1 MRWTNTKRGG
11 EYALNKKTLRFRL
24 LDGLYLALIVLPL
37 IAAMALNVLTKPASD
52 GIEIAGARIF
62 FTIPMPV
69 QDLPITE
76 SQVNTWAILLSALGL
91 CLFLAHGITA
101 DSKSRRHLIAEWVVE
116 KTDSMVHENMGEYFA
131 GFSPFIAAIL
141 MLSALSSLLTLIGLY
156 PPTSDLNVVAG
167 WAILVMILITHY
179 KMKGG
184 FIGYLKSFGEPMPA
198 LAPLNIISEVAT
210 PLSMSF
216 RHYGNVLSGTVISA
230 LIAAGLQSLS
240 HAILGWIPGAIGQFP
255 LFQIGLP
262 AVLSVY
268 FDIFSGCMQAFIF
281 AMLTMLYIAGGFPED
296 AWRARQQKKR
306 EKKLAKSHN

>member
-1 MRWTNTKRGG
+1 M
-11 EYALNKKTLRFRL
+11 NKKTLRFRL
-24 LDGLYLALIVLPL
+24 LDVLYLAMIVIPL
-37 IAAMALNVLTKPASD
+37 IAVMALNVMTKPASD

-62 FTIPMPV
+62 FTIQMPI
-69 QDLPITE
+69 QELPITE
-76 SQVNTWAILLSALGL
+76 SQVNTWAILLSAFGL
-91 CLFLAHGITA
+91 CLFMAHGITA

-116 KTDSMVHENMGEYFA
+116 KTDSMVHGNMGEYFA

-184 FIGYLKSFGEPMPA
+184 FLGYVKSFGEPMPA

-240 HAILGWIPGAIGQFP
+240 HAILGWLPGALGQFP

-296 AWRARQQKKR
+296 AWRARQEKKR
-306 EKKLAKSHN
+306 QKKLAKSHN

>member
-1 MRWTNTKRGG
+1 M
-11 EYALNKKTLRFRL
+11 NKKTLRFRL
-24 LDGLYLALIVLPL
+24 LDVLYLAMVVIPL

-62 FTIPMPV
+62 FTIPMPI
-69 QDLPITE
+69 QELPITE
-76 SQVNTWAILLSALGL
+76 SQVNTWAILVSALGL

-101 DSKSRRHLIAEWVVE
+101 DSKSKRHLIAEWIVE

-179 KMKGG
+179 KLKGG
-184 FIGYLKSFGEPMPA
+184 FVGYLKSFGEPMPA

-240 HAILGWIPGAIGQFP
+240 HAILGWLPGALGQFP

-296 AWRARQQKKR
+296 AWRARQEKKR
-306 EKKLAKSHN
+306 QKMLAKSHN

>member
-1 MRWTNTKRGG
+1 M
-11 EYALNKKTLRFRL
+11 NKKTLRFRL
-24 LDGLYLALIVLPL
+24 LDVLYLAMIVIPL
-37 IAAMALNVLTKPASD
+37 IAVMALNVMTKPASD
-52 GIEIAGARIF
+52 GIEIAGAHIF
-62 FTIPMPV
+62 FTIQMPI
-69 QDLPITE
+69 QELPITE
-76 SQVNTWAILLSALGL
+76 SQVNTWAILLSAFGL
-91 CLFLAHGITA
+91 CLFMAHGITA

-116 KTDSMVHENMGEYFA
+116 KTDSMVNGNMGEYFA

-184 FIGYLKSFGEPMPA
+184 FLGYVKSFGEPMPA

-240 HAILGWIPGAIGQFP
+240 HAILGWLPGALGQFP

-296 AWRARQQKKR
+296 AWRARQEKKR
-306 EKKLAKSHN
+306 QKKLAKSHN

>member
-1 MRWTNTKRGG
+1 M
-11 EYALNKKTLRFRL
+11 NKKTLRFRL
-24 LDGLYLALIVLPL
+24 LDVLYLAMIVIPL
-37 IAAMALNVLTKPASD
+37 IAVMALNVMTKPASD

-62 FTIPMPV
+62 FTIQMPI
-69 QDLPITE
+69 QELPITE
-76 SQVNTWAILLSALGL
+76 SQINTWAILLSAFGL
-91 CLFLAHGITA
+91 CLFMAHGITA

-116 KTDSMVHENMGEYFA
+116 KTDSMVHGNMGEYFA

-184 FIGYLKSFGEPMPA
+184 FLGYVKSFGEPMPA

-240 HAILGWIPGAIGQFP
+240 HAILGWLPGALGQFP

-296 AWRARQQKKR
+296 AWRARQEKKR
-306 EKKLAKSHN
+306 QKKLAKSHN

>member
-1 MRWTNTKRGG
+1 M
-11 EYALNKKTLRFRL
+11 
-24 LDGLYLALIVLPL
+24 IVIPL
-37 IAAMALNVLTKPASD
+37 IAVMALNVMTKPASD

-62 FTIPMPV
+62 FTIQMPI
-69 QDLPITE
+69 QELPITE
-76 SQVNTWAILLSALGL
+76 SQVNTWAILLSAFGL
-91 CLFLAHGITA
+91 CLFMAHGITA
-101 DSKSRRHLIAEWVVE
+101 DSKSRRHLIAEWIVE

-184 FIGYLKSFGEPMPA
+184 FLGYLKSFGEPMPA

-240 HAILGWIPGAIGQFP
+240 HAILGWLPGALGQFP

-296 AWRARQQKKR
+296 AWRARQEKKR
-306 EKKLAKSHN
+306 QKKLAKSHN

>member
-1 MRWTNTKRGG
+1 M
-11 EYALNKKTLRFRL
+11 NKKTLRFRL
-24 LDGLYLALIVLPL
+24 LDVLYLAMIVIPL
-37 IAAMALNVLTKPASD
+37 IAVMALNVMTKPASD

-62 FTIPMPV
+62 FTIQMPI
-69 QDLPITE
+69 QELPITE
-76 SQVNTWAILLSALGL
+76 SQVNTWAILLSAFGL
-91 CLFLAHGITA
+91 CLFMAHGITA

-116 KTDSMVHENMGEYFA
+116 KTDSMVHGNMGEYFA
-131 GFSPFIAAIL
+131 GFSPFIAAVL

-184 FIGYLKSFGEPMPA
+184 FLGYVKSFGEPMPA

-240 HAILGWIPGAIGQFP
+240 HAILGWLPGALGQFP

-296 AWRARQQKKR
+296 AWRARQEKKR
-306 EKKLAKSHN
+306 QKKLAKSHN

>member
-1 MRWTNTKRGG
+1 M
-11 EYALNKKTLRFRL
+11 NKKTLRFRL
-24 LDGLYLALIVLPL
+24 LDILYLAMVVIPL

-62 FTIPMPV
+62 FTIPMPI
-69 QDLPITE
+69 QELPITE
-76 SQVNTWAILLSALGL
+76 SQVNTWAILVSALGL

-101 DSKSRRHLIAEWVVE
+101 DSKSKRHLIAEWIVE

-179 KMKGG
+179 KLKGG
-184 FIGYLKSFGEPMPA
+184 FVGYLKSFGEPMPA

-240 HAILGWIPGAIGQFP
+240 HEILGWLPGALGQFP

-296 AWRARQQKKR
+296 AWRARQEKKR
-306 EKKLAKSHN
+306 QKKLAKSHN

>member
-1 MRWTNTKRGG
+1 M
-11 EYALNKKTLRFRL
+11 NKKTLRFRL
-24 LDGLYLALIVLPL
+24 LDVLYLAMIVIPL
-37 IAAMALNVLTKPASD
+37 IAVMALNVMTKPASD

-62 FTIPMPV
+62 FTIQMPI
-69 QDLPITE
+69 QELPITE
-76 SQVNTWAILLSALGL
+76 SQVNTWAILLSAFGL
-91 CLFLAHGITA
+91 CLFMAHGITA

-184 FIGYLKSFGEPMPA
+184 FLGYVKSFGEPMPA

-240 HAILGWIPGAIGQFP
+240 HAILGWLPGALGQFP

-296 AWRARQQKKR
+296 AWRARQEKKR
-306 EKKLAKSHN
+306 QKKLAKSHN

>member
-1 MRWTNTKRGG
+1 M
-11 EYALNKKTLRFRL
+11 NKKTLRFRL
-24 LDGLYLALIVLPL
+24 LDVLYLAMIVIPL
-37 IAAMALNVLTKPASD
+37 IAVMALNVMTKPASD

-62 FTIPMPV
+62 FTIQMPI
-69 QDLPITE
+69 QELPITE
-76 SQVNTWAILLSALGL
+76 SQVNTWAILLSAFGL
-91 CLFLAHGITA
+91 CLFMAHGITA

-116 KTDSMVHENMGEYFA
+116 KTDSMVLGNMGEYFA

-184 FIGYLKSFGEPMPA
+184 FLGYVKSFGEPMPA

-240 HAILGWIPGAIGQFP
+240 HAILGWLPGALGQFP

-296 AWRARQQKKR
+296 AWRARQEKKR
-306 EKKLAKSHN
+306 QKKLAKSHN

>member
-1 MRWTNTKRGG
+1 M
-11 EYALNKKTLRFRL
+11 NKKTLRFRL
-24 LDGLYLALIVLPL
+24 LDVLYLAMIVIPL
-37 IAAMALNVLTKPASD
+37 IAVMALNVMTKPASD

-62 FTIPMPV
+62 FTIQMPI
-69 QDLPITE
+69 QELPITE
-76 SQVNTWAILLSALGL
+76 SQVNTWAILLSAFGL
-91 CLFLAHGITA
+91 CLFMAHGITA

-184 FIGYLKSFGEPMPA
+184 FLGYLKSFGEPMPA

-240 HAILGWIPGAIGQFP
+240 HAILSWLPGALGQFP

-306 EKKLAKSHN
+306 QKKLAKSHN

>member
-1 MRWTNTKRGG
+1 M
-11 EYALNKKTLRFRL
+11 NKKTLRFRL
-24 LDGLYLALIVLPL
+24 LDVLYLAMIVIPL
-37 IAAMALNVLTKPASD
+37 IAVMALNVMTKPASD

-62 FTIPMPV
+62 FTIQMPI
-69 QDLPITE
+69 QELPITE
-76 SQVNTWAILLSALGL
+76 SQVNTWAILLSAFGL
-91 CLFLAHGITA
+91 CLFMAHGITA
-101 DSKSRRHLIAEWVVE
+101 NSKSRRHLIAEWVVE
-116 KTDSMVHENMGEYFA
+116 KTDSMVRENMGEYFA

-184 FIGYLKSFGEPMPA
+184 FLGYVKSFGEPMPA

-240 HAILGWIPGAIGQFP
+240 HAILGWLPGALGQFP

-296 AWRARQQKKR
+296 AWRARQEKKR
-306 EKKLAKSHN
+306 QKKLAKSHN

>member
-1 MRWTNTKRGG
+1 M
-11 EYALNKKTLRFRL
+11 NKKTLRFRL
-24 LDGLYLALIVLPL
+24 LDILYLAMAVIPL

-52 GIEIAGARIF
+52 GIEISGARIF
-62 FTIPMPV
+62 FTIPMPI

-76 SQVNTWAILLSALGL
+76 SQVNTWAILISALGL
-91 CLFLAHGITA
+91 CLFVAHGITA
-101 DSKSRRHLIAEWVVE
+101 DSKSKRHLIAEWIVE

-131 GFSPFIAAIL
+131 GFSPFIGAIL

-179 KMKGG
+179 KLKGG
-184 FIGYLKSFGEPMPA
+184 FVGYLKSFGEPMPA

-240 HAILGWIPGAIGQFP
+240 HAILGWLPGALGQFP

-296 AWRARQQKKR
+296 AWRARQEKKR
-306 EKKLAKSHN
+306 QKKLAKSHN

>member
-1 MRWTNTKRGG
+1 M
-11 EYALNKKTLRFRL
+11 NKKTLRFRL
-24 LDGLYLALIVLPL
+24 LDVLYLAMIVIPL
-37 IAAMALNVLTKPASD
+37 IAVMALNVMTKPTSD

-62 FTIPMPV
+62 FTIQMPI
-69 QDLPITE
+69 QELPITE
-76 SQVNTWAILLSALGL
+76 SQVNTWAILLSAFGL
-91 CLFLAHGITA
+91 CLFMAHGITA

-184 FIGYLKSFGEPMPA
+184 FLGYLKSFGEPMPA

-240 HAILGWIPGAIGQFP
+240 HAILSWLPGALGQFP

-296 AWRARQQKKR
+296 AWRARQEKKR
-306 EKKLAKSHN
+306 QKKLAKSHN

>member
-1 MRWTNTKRGG
+1 M
-11 EYALNKKTLRFRL
+11 NKKTLRFRL
-24 LDGLYLALIVLPL
+24 LDVLYLAMIVIPL
-37 IAAMALNVLTKPASD
+37 IAVMALNVMTKPASD

-62 FTIPMPV
+62 FTIQMPI
-69 QDLPITE
+69 QELPITE
-76 SQVNTWAILLSALGL
+76 SQVNTWAILLSAFGL
-91 CLFLAHGITA
+91 CLFMAHGITA
-101 DSKSRRHLIAEWVVE
+101 DSKSRRHLIAEWIVE

-184 FIGYLKSFGEPMPA
+184 FLGYVKSFGEPMPA

-240 HAILGWIPGAIGQFP
+240 HAILGWLPGALGQFP

-296 AWRARQQKKR
+296 AWRARQEKKR
-306 EKKLAKSHN
+306 QKKLAKSHN

>member
-1 MRWTNTKRGG
+1 M
-11 EYALNKKTLRFRL
+11 NKKTLRFRL
-24 LDGLYLALIVLPL
+24 LDVLYLAMIVIPL
-37 IAAMALNVLTKPASD
+37 IAVMALNVMTKPASD

-62 FTIPMPV
+62 FTIQMPI
-69 QDLPITE
+69 QELPITE
-76 SQVNTWAILLSALGL
+76 SQVNTWAILLSAFGL
-91 CLFLAHGITA
+91 CLFIAHGITA
-101 DSKSRRHLIAEWVVE
+101 DSKSRRHLIAEWIVE

-184 FIGYLKSFGEPMPA
+184 FLGYVKSFGEPMPA

-240 HAILGWIPGAIGQFP
+240 HAILGWLPGALGQFP

-296 AWRARQQKKR
+296 AWRARQEKKR
-306 EKKLAKSHN
+306 QKKLAKSHN

>member
-1 MRWTNTKRGG
+1 M
-11 EYALNKKTLRFRL
+11 NKKTLRFRL
-24 LDGLYLALIVLPL
+24 LDVLYLAMIVIPL
-37 IAAMALNVLTKPASD
+37 IAVMALNVMTKPASD

-62 FTIPMPV
+62 FTIQMPI
-69 QDLPITE
+69 QELPITE
-76 SQVNTWAILLSALGL
+76 SQVNTWAILLSAFGL
-91 CLFLAHGITA
+91 CLFMAHGITA

-116 KTDSMVHENMGEYFA
+116 KTDSMVNGNMGEYFA

-184 FIGYLKSFGEPMPA
+184 FLGYVKSFGEPMPA

-240 HAILGWIPGAIGQFP
+240 HAILGWLPGALGQFP

-296 AWRARQQKKR
+296 AWRARQEKKR
-306 EKKLAKSHN
+306 QKKLAKSHN

>member
-1 MRWTNTKRGG
+1 M
-11 EYALNKKTLRFRL
+11 NKKTLRFRL
-24 LDGLYLALIVLPL
+24 LDVLYLAMIVIPL
-37 IAAMALNVLTKPASD
+37 IAVMALNVMTKPASD
-52 GIEIAGARIF
+52 GIEIAGERLMREIDAL
-62 FTIPMPV
+62 TEMPI
-69 QDLPITE
+69 QELPITE
-76 SQVNTWAILLSALGL
+76 SQVNTWAILLSAFGL
-91 CLFLAHGITA
+91 CLFMAHGITA
-101 DSKSRRHLIAEWVVE
+101 DSKSRRHLIAEWIVE

-184 FIGYLKSFGEPMPA
+184 FLGYVKSFGEPMPA

-240 HAILGWIPGAIGQFP
+240 HAILGWLPGALGQFP

-296 AWRARQQKKR
+296 AWRARQEKKR
-306 EKKLAKSHN
+306 QKKLAKSHN

>member
-1 MRWTNTKRGG
+1 M
-11 EYALNKKTLRFRL
+11 NKKTLRFRL
-24 LDGLYLALIVLPL
+24 LDVLYLAMIVIPL
-37 IAAMALNVLTKPASD
+37 IAVMALNVMTKPASD

-62 FTIPMPV
+62 FTIQMPI
-69 QDLPITE
+69 QELPITE
-76 SQVNTWAILLSALGL
+76 SQVNTWAILLSAFGL
-91 CLFLAHGITA
+91 CLFMAHGITA

-184 FIGYLKSFGEPMPA
+184 FLGYLKSFGEPMPA

-240 HAILGWIPGAIGQFP
+240 HAILGWLPGALGQFP

-296 AWRARQQKKR
+296 AWRARQEKKR
-306 EKKLAKSHN
+306 QKKLAKSHN

>member
-1 MRWTNTKRGG
+1 M
-11 EYALNKKTLRFRL
+11 NKKTLRFLL
-24 LDGLYLALIVLPL
+24 LDVLYLAMVVIPL

-62 FTIPMPV
+62 FTIPMPI
-69 QDLPITE
+69 QELPITE
-76 SQVNTWAILLSALGL
+76 SQVNTWAILVSALGL

-101 DSKSRRHLIAEWVVE
+101 DSKSKRHLIAEWIVE

-179 KMKGG
+179 KLKGG
-184 FIGYLKSFGEPMPA
+184 FVGYLKSFGEPMPA

-216 RHYGNVLSGTVISA
+216 RHYGNVLSGPVISA

-240 HAILGWIPGAIGQFP
+240 HAILGWLPGALGQFP

-296 AWRARQQKKR
+296 AWRARQEKKR
-306 EKKLAKSHN
+306 QKMLAKSHN

>member
-1 MRWTNTKRGG
+1 M
-11 EYALNKKTLRFRL
+11 NKKTLRFRL
-24 LDGLYLALIVLPL
+24 LDVLYLAMIVIPL

-62 FTIPMPV
+62 FTIPMPI
-69 QDLPITE
+69 QELPITE
-76 SQVNTWAILLSALGL
+76 SQVNTWAILVSALGL

-101 DSKSRRHLIAEWVVE
+101 DSKSRRYLIAEWIVE

-179 KMKGG
+179 KLKGG
-184 FIGYLKSFGEPMPA
+184 FVGYLKSFGEPMPA

-240 HAILGWIPGAIGQFP
+240 HAILGWLPGALGQFP

-296 AWRARQQKKR
+296 AWRARQEKKR
-306 EKKLAKSHN
+306 QKKLAKSHN